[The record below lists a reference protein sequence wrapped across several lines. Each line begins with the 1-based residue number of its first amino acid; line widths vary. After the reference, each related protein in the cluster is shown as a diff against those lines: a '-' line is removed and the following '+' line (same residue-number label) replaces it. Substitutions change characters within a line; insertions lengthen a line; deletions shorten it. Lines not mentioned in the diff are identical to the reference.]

1 MTSDTARGSGSTAR
15 SGPLRGRG
23 ILEVPG
29 IRLGHAGELTDSRL
43 TGITAVLPPPG
54 SAVGV
59 DVRGGG
65 PATRE
70 TDVIAPGT
78 HSYGADAIV
87 LTGGSAFGLGAVSG
101 VVDTLAEAGLGFPAP
116 GLADAVIPLVPAAAI
131 FDLGRGDGSVAP
143 PTPAEGSQAARA
155 ALSGETVEV
164 RGSIGAGTGA
174 RSGFQSLRG
183 GLGSC
188 AVRLPG
194 GITVAAL
201 VVANSLGTIG
211 TPSGGL
217 WLDPL
222 LRSFGL
228 DLPKVQGL
236 PATPPAD
243 SGTGAKNT
251 TIAIVATDA
260 RLDPAQ
266 TTRMASGAHAGI
278 SRAVQPSHTLFDG
291 DTVFGLATG
300 ANELPSGHGAA
311 TRELVMITAA
321 AADALSLAILD
332 AHASATP
339 VAEAWGQPPTL
350 SEIAPD
356 FASAFTAL

>member
-1 MTSDTARGSGSTAR
+1 MSSDAVGTGPDARF
-15 SGPLRGRG
+15 GPFRGRG

-29 IRLGHAGELTDSRL
+29 IRLGHAGELSDSRL
-43 TGITAVLPPPG
+43 TGITTVLPPSG
-54 SAVGV
+54 STIGV

-87 LTGGSAFGLGAVSG
+87 LTGGSAFGLGAVTG

-116 GLADAVIPLVPAAAI
+116 GLTDAVIPLVPAAAI

-143 PTPAEGSQAARA
+143 PRPDEGAQAAHM
-155 ALSGETVEV
+155 ALSGRTDEV
-164 RGSIGAGTGA
+164 RGSVGAGIGA

-183 GLGSC
+183 GLGSF
-188 AVRLPG
+188 AVRLPSG
-194 GITVAAL
+194 TTVAAL
-201 VVANSLGTIG
+201 VAANSLGTIG
-211 TPSGGL
+211 TPAGGL

-222 LRSFGL
+222 LRSIGL
-228 DLPKVQGL
+228 DLPQVQGL
-236 PATPPAD
+236 PAAPPPD
-243 SGTGAKNT
+243 SGTAAKNT

-278 SRAVQPSHTLFDG
+278 ARAVQPSHTLFDG
-291 DTVFGLATG
+291 DTVFGIATG
-300 ANELPSGHGAA
+300 ANELPADRDAA

-339 VAEAWGQPPTL
+339 VDDAWGQPPTL

-356 FASAFTAL
+356 FTSAFSAL

>member
-1 MTSDTARGSGSTAR
+1 MTSETAPGSGPEAR
-15 SGPLRGRG
+15 PGPFRGRG
-23 ILEVPG
+23 ILEIPG
-29 IRLGHAGELTDSRL
+29 IRLGHAGELTDTRL
-43 TGITAVLPPPG
+43 TGITTVLPPTG
-54 SAVGV
+54 STIGV

-131 FDLGRGDGSVAP
+131 FDLGRGNGTVAP
-143 PTPAEGSQAARA
+143 PRPDEGGEATRA
-155 ALSGETVEV
+155 ALSGRTDEV
-164 RGSIGAGTGA
+164 RGSIGAGIGA
-174 RSGFQSLRG
+174 RSGFQSVRG
-183 GLGSC
+183 GLGSY
-188 AVRLPG
+188 AVRLPSG
-194 GITVAAL
+194 TTVAAL

-222 LRSFGL
+222 LRSIGL
-228 DLPKVQGL
+228 DLPKVLSL
-236 PATPPAD
+236 PVTPPSD
-243 SGTGAKNT
+243 PGTAAKNT

-260 RLDPAQ
+260 RLDSAQ

-291 DTVFGLATG
+291 DTVFGIATG
-300 ANELPSGHGAA
+300 AQDLPSDRDAA
-311 TRELVMITAA
+311 TRELVMISAA

-339 VAEAWGQPPTL
+339 VDSSWGQPPTL

-356 FASAFTAL
+356 FTSEFNAL